1 MQVMGGGGTCGELRM
16 KDGDDAMLVSKCE
29 GTIRKDWG
37 AWWGAE
43 GRAGWDRR

>member
-1 MQVMGGGGTCGELRM
+1 MQVMGGGGTCRELRM

-29 GTIRKDWG
+29 GTIRG